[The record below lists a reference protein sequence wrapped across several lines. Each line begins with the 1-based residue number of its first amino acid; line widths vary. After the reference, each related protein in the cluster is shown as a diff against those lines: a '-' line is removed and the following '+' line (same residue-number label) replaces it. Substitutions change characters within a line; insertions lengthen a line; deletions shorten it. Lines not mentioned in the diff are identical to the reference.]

1 MSSMFGKVRGGG
13 VIALSAPSE
22 RDRTVQA
29 VTPECN
35 IAILGCPGSGKS
47 ALTVK
52 FLTKRFISEY
62 DPYLED
68 TYTTEEI
75 VDHQPVLLKIMD
87 TADQDKPVNSE
98 RYLNWA
104 NAFIVVYSIDNRKS
118 FEGCL
123 HYLNVISSHAK
134 GLPQDY
140 PIILLGNKLD
150 MERYRQISKS
160 DGLSLAS
167 KYNCSFYEVS
177 ASLDF
182 ESVQHVFHELVRE
195 VRRETERHLPVR
207 PLFISEERPVL
218 GIAHPPAFAHAVKH
232 HPPIF
237 GTQRLSTATYK
248 EIPTITSAKLVTVK
262 SARAQSKRRTPTL
275 TLLKGFKIF

>member
-1 MSSMFGKVRGGG
+1 MLKVVPLLKAHSHCTA
-13 VIALSAPSE
+13 VIRFAGTRAK
-22 RDRTVQA
+22 V
-29 VTPECN
+29 VTS
-35 IAILGCPGSGKS
+35 LQ

-62 DPYLED
+62 DPNLED

-75 VDHQPVLLKIMD
+75 VDHQPVILKIMD
-87 TADQDKPVNSE
+87 TADQDRPLNSE

-104 NAFIVVYSIDNRKS
+104 HAFIVVYSIDNRKS
-118 FEGCL
+118 FEGCV

-134 GLPQDY
+134 GLPHDY

-150 MERYRQISKS
+150 MERYRQVSKS

-167 KYNCSFYEVS
+167 KYNCLFYEVS
-177 ASLDF
+177 ACLDF
-182 ESVQHVFHELVRE
+182 ESVQHVFHELIRE

-207 PLFISEERPVL
+207 PLFISEEKPVL
-218 GIAHPPAFAHAVKH
+218 GTAHPPAFAHAVKH
-232 HPPIF
+232 HAPIF

>member
-1 MSSMFGKVRGGG
+1 MFGKVRGGG
-13 VIALSAPSE
+13 VAALSAASE
-22 RDRTVQA
+22 RERERALQA
-29 VTPECN
+29 ATPGCN
-35 IAILGCPGSGKS
+35 IGVLGCPGSGKS

-68 TYTTEEI
+68 TYNTEET
-75 VDHQPVLLKIMD
+75 VDHQSVLLKIMD
-87 TADQDKPVNSE
+87 TADQDKPANSE
-98 RYLNWA
+98 RYLTWA

-123 HYLNVISSHAK
+123 HYLNAISTHAK
-134 GLPQDY
+134 GLPHDY

-150 MERYRQISKS
+150 MERYRQVSKS

-182 ESVQHVFHELVRE
+182 EKRN
-195 VRRETERHLPVR
+195 
-207 PLFISEERPVL
+207 
-218 GIAHPPAFAHAVKH
+218 A
-232 HPPIF
+232 
-237 GTQRLSTATYK
+237 QRLNKLAHTMLSAIFYLSGY
-248 EIPTITSAKLVTVK
+248 EISFCK
-262 SARAQSKRRTPTL
+262 
-275 TLLKGFKIF
+275 

>member
-1 MSSMFGKVRGGG
+1 MFGKVRGAGAS
-13 VIALSAPSE
+13 ALLSD
-22 RDRTVQA
+22 RDRAPLQA
-29 VTPECN
+29 AAPECN
-35 IAILGCPGSGKS
+35 VGVLGCPGSGKS

-62 DPYLED
+62 DPNLED

-87 TADQDKPVNSE
+87 TADQDKPLNSE

-118 FEGCL
+118 FEGCV

-134 GLPQDY
+134 GLPHDY

-150 MERYRQISKS
+150 MERYRQVSKS

-167 KYNCSFYEVS
+167 KYNSSFYEVS
-177 ASLDF
+177 ACLDF
-182 ESVQHVFHELVRE
+182 ESVQHVFHELIRE

-207 PLFISEERPVL
+207 PLFISEEKPVL
-218 GIAHPPAFAHAVKH
+218 GTAHPPAFAHAVKH
-232 HPPIF
+232 HAPIF

>member
-1 MSSMFGKVRGGG
+1 MFGKVRGAGG
-13 VIALSAPSE
+13 SALLSE
-22 RDRTVQA
+22 RDKAPVQA
-29 VTPECN
+29 AAPECN
-35 IAILGCPGSGKS
+35 VGLLGCPGSGKS

-62 DPYLED
+62 DPNLED

-118 FEGCL
+118 FEGCV

-134 GLPQDY
+134 GLLHDY

-150 MERYRQISKS
+150 MERYRQVSKS

-177 ASLDF
+177 ACLDF
-182 ESVQHVFHELVRE
+182 ESVQHVFHELIRE

-207 PLFISEERPVL
+207 PLFISEEKPVL
-218 GIAHPPAFAHAVKH
+218 GTAHPPAFAHAVKH
-232 HPPIF
+232 HAPIF

>member
-1 MSSMFGKVRGGG
+1 MSSMFGKVR
-13 VIALSAPSE
+13 VVTLPAAPD
-22 RDRTVQA
+22 RDRDRAVQPL
-29 VTPECN
+29 TPDCS
-35 IAILGCPGSGKS
+35 IVILGCAGSGKS

-68 TYTTEEI
+68 TYSTEEI
-75 VDHQPVLLKIMD
+75 VDHQSVLLKIMD
-87 TADQDKPVNSE
+87 TADQNKPMNSE

-123 HYLNVISSHAK
+123 DYLDIISSHAK
-134 GLPQDY
+134 GLPHDY

-150 MERYRQISKS
+150 MERYRQVSKS

-177 ASLDF
+177 ACLDF
-182 ESVQHVFHELVRE
+182 EPVQHVFHELVRE
-195 VRRETERHLPVR
+195 VRREMERHLPVR
-207 PLFISEERPVL
+207 PLFISEEKPVL
-218 GIAHPPAFAHAVKH
+218 GIPHPPAFAHAVKH
-232 HPPIF
+232 HPPAF